1 MHVHTEEIRC
11 DVVRIRLDVFS
22 KEETPFIL
30 EDMTFLNYRLGGAEN
45 QQGSGLPK
53 ADFVWNKDEAIK
65 TIRYE
70 DGVVTLGG
78 EWFEGEIQRILVSFI
93 ASKMFENGRY
103 MFHSSAVNYKGKN
116 ILFMGGEGNRGKSMS
131 QIEACKRGATI
142 LSTETTV
149 LDFDGNYIMGS
160 QKVYLRKRAKGTERI
175 DKPSQDEGVAKFFD
189 KDPDYALYKGEA
201 NIDIVMMPDM
211 DGNYATVSGLMADY
225 EKQYQ
230 TFHCLCDY
238 FGLHI
243 LLSPGFP
250 MPMFDNEAL
259 RLKRAD
265 FVKNFAANRPYLYVR
280 CAKPE
285 FLIDELEKQFNL

>member
-1 MHVHTEEIRC
+1 MAVYTEQITCDIVTIRIDVHSEPAV
-11 DVVRIRLDVFS
+11 D
-22 KEETPFIL
+22 KIL
-30 EDMTFLNYRLGGAEN
+30 EDMTFLNYRLGGATN
-45 QQGSGLPK
+45 QIGSDK
-53 ADFVWNKDEAIK
+53 AAADFVWHKNESKKSIDF
-65 TIRYE
+65 
-70 DGVVTLGG
+70 DGKVVTLRG
-78 EWFEGEIQRILVSFI
+78 EWFEGEMQRILVSFI
-93 ASKMFENGRY
+93 ASRLFEAGRFL
-103 MFHSSAVNYKGKN
+103 FHSSAVNYKGKN
-116 ILFMGGEGNRGKSMS
+116 ILFLGGEGNRGKSMS

-189 KDPDYALYKGEA
+189 KDPDYALFKGEA

-211 DGNYATVSGLMADY
+211 DGNYATVSGEMADY

-238 FGLHI
+238 FGMHI
-243 LLSPGFP
+243 LLAPGLV
-250 MPMFDNEAL
+250 MPLFDNAEL
-259 RLKRAD
+259 RQKRAD
-265 FVKNFAANRPYLYVR
+265 FINGFTQKRKYVYVR

-285 FLIDELEKQFNL
+285 NLIDELEKFM

>member
-1 MHVHTEEIRC
+1 MNVYTEEIRC
-11 DVVRIRLDVFS
+11 DTVAIRLDVRS
-22 KEETPFIL
+22 KEEVPFIL

-45 QQGSGLPK
+45 KKGSAKPA
-53 ADFVWNKDEAIK
+53 ADFIWNKDESKK
-65 TIRYE
+65 TITYR

-93 ASKMFENGRY
+93 ASQLFAGGRY
-103 MFHSSAVNYKGKN
+103 LFHSSAVHYKGKN
-116 ILFMGGEGNRGKSMS
+116 ILFLGGEGNRGKSMS
-131 QIEACKRGATI
+131 QIAACKRGATI

-175 DKPSQDEGVAKFFD
+175 DKPNQDEGVAKFFD

-238 FGLHI
+238 FGMHI
-243 LLSPGFP
+243 LLAPGFP
-250 MPMFDNEAL
+250 MPMFDTEEL
-259 RLKRAD
+259 RQKRAD
-265 FVKNFAANRPYLYVR
+265 FIKNFTKTRPYLYVR

-285 FLIDELEKQFNL
+285 ILIDELEKHL